1 MELKEARYI
10 LAIARHQSIG
20 KAAES
25 LYISQP
31 SLSKYLKNLEERLGA
46 PLFSRHENRYY
57 PTYMGER
64 YLHYAEQ
71 IVACGDEWMQEYD
84 DIAHRQRGRLNI
96 AVPIMMGSTLI
107 EPMLAPFHKRY
118 PYVTLNI
125 MEAVNFIAE
134 NSLETS
140 SIDLTLYNIH
150 EFPETMDY
158 QILRSEEIVLVLHE
172 NHPLAAKAITR
183 PGFRYPWLDLSLL
196 KEENFILL
204 YPDQNTGGIS
214 LDLFQEYNINPPV
227 SLHTRNSSMSIHLA
241 MDGVSA
247 AFAPES
253 YFHHENQY
261 TGNRALCFSVGHKP
275 ALTTTIA
282 AYRKNRYLPQH
293 ARDFLKMIREYC
305 REK

>member
-183 PGFRYPWLDLSLL
+183 LPLPVAGSFPIKRGKLHSPLPGPEHRRHRPGSLSRVQHQPTGLSPHE
-196 KEENFILL
+196 KLL
-204 YPDQNTGGIS
+204 YVDPSGYGRRRRC
-214 LDLFQEYNINPPV
+214 LRPGELFPP
-227 SLHTRNSSMSIHLA
+227 
-241 MDGVSA
+241 
-247 AFAPES
+247 
-253 YFHHENQY
+253 
-261 TGNRALCFSVGHKP
+261 
-275 ALTTTIA
+275 
-282 AYRKNRYLPQH
+282 
-293 ARDFLKMIREYC
+293 
-305 REK
+305 

>member
-107 EPMLAPFHKRY
+107 EPMLAPFHNRY

-158 QILRSEEIVLVLHE
+158 QILRS
-172 NHPLAAKAITR
+172 
-183 PGFRYPWLDLSLL
+183 
-196 KEENFILL
+196 
-204 YPDQNTGGIS
+204 
-214 LDLFQEYNINPPV
+214 
-227 SLHTRNSSMSIHLA
+227 
-241 MDGVSA
+241 
-247 AFAPES
+247 
-253 YFHHENQY
+253 
-261 TGNRALCFSVGHKP
+261 
-275 ALTTTIA
+275 
-282 AYRKNRYLPQH
+282 
-293 ARDFLKMIREYC
+293 
-305 REK
+305 

>member
-107 EPMLAPFHKRY
+107 EPMLG
-118 PYVTLNI
+118 
-125 MEAVNFIAE
+125 AV
-134 NSLETS
+134 S
-140 SIDLTLYNIH
+140 
-150 EFPETMDY
+150 
-158 QILRSEEIVLVLHE
+158 
-172 NHPLAAKAITR
+172 
-183 PGFRYPWLDLSLL
+183 
-196 KEENFILL
+196 
-204 YPDQNTGGIS
+204 
-214 LDLFQEYNINPPV
+214 
-227 SLHTRNSSMSIHLA
+227 
-241 MDGVSA
+241 
-247 AFAPES
+247 
-253 YFHHENQY
+253 
-261 TGNRALCFSVGHKP
+261 
-275 ALTTTIA
+275 
-282 AYRKNRYLPQH
+282 
-293 ARDFLKMIREYC
+293 
-305 REK
+305 

>member
-96 AVPIMMGSTLI
+96 AVPHADRANVGT
-107 EPMLAPFHKRY
+107 
-118 PYVTLNI
+118 
-125 MEAVNFIAE
+125 
-134 NSLETS
+134 
-140 SIDLTLYNIH
+140 
-150 EFPETMDY
+150 
-158 QILRSEEIVLVLHE
+158 
-172 NHPLAAKAITR
+172 
-183 PGFRYPWLDLSLL
+183 
-196 KEENFILL
+196 
-204 YPDQNTGGIS
+204 
-214 LDLFQEYNINPPV
+214 V
-227 SLHTRNSSMSIHLA
+227 S
-241 MDGVSA
+241 
-247 AFAPES
+247 
-253 YFHHENQY
+253 
-261 TGNRALCFSVGHKP
+261 
-275 ALTTTIA
+275 
-282 AYRKNRYLPQH
+282 
-293 ARDFLKMIREYC
+293 
-305 REK
+305 